1 MHYNKKKTENKF
13 LSKKILKLIT
23 LLKKANLLTISL
35 KGELSDVY
43 FEYTNNHQDIVIL
56 QINGSLSLLS
66 LADQKEVVKDIL
78 NSYHENDYKDNYSNK
93 DNNLKEY
100 DEVLAKTKSK
110 EITNNNQNITKEEL
124 EQLKFELLEQ
134 QEIKENNNPKKLT
147 KKRD

>member
-1 MHYNKKKTENKF
+1 M
-13 LSKKILKLIT
+13 
-23 LLKKANLLTISL
+23 
-35 KGELSDVY
+35 
-43 FEYTNNHQDIVIL
+43 
-56 QINGSLSLLS
+56 
-66 LADQKEVVKDIL
+66 KDIL

-100 DEVLAKTKSK
+100 DEVLSKTKSK

-147 KKRD
+147 KKEINIKK

>member
-1 MHYNKKKTENKF
+1 M
-13 LSKKILKLIT
+13 
-23 LLKKANLLTISL
+23 
-35 KGELSDVY
+35 
-43 FEYTNNHQDIVIL
+43 
-56 QINGSLSLLS
+56 
-66 LADQKEVVKDIL
+66 KDIL

-100 DEVLAKTKSK
+100 DEVLSKTKSK

-147 KKRD
+147 KKRK